1 MNDTDA
7 IDGRRQ
13 EWVAVVNARDPA
25 GYAALFTPD
34 GVWVPPGQPAVRGR
48 EAIHTWL
55 RPFFEQFDYDFS
67 MTDSQLRVAGDWAVE
82 CGKFTSNL
90 RPRSG
95 GELSSHSGSYVVLW
109 RRELDERWYIERYM
123 DVTDLL

>member
-13 EWVAVVNARDPA
+13 EWVAVVNARDLA

-34 GVWVPPGQPAVRGR
+34 GVWLPPRQPAVRGR

-55 RPFFEQFDYDFS
+55 RPFFEEFEYDFS
-67 MTDSQLRVAGDWAVE
+67 ITDSQLRVAGDWAVE
-82 CGKFTSNL
+82 YGKFTSNL
-90 RPRSG
+90 QPRSG
-95 GELSSHSGSYVVLW
+95 GEPSSHSGTYVVLW
-109 RRELDERWYIERYM
+109 RRELDKRWYIERYM

>member
-13 EWVAVVNARDPA
+13 EWVAVVNARDRA
-25 GYAALFTPD
+25 GYAALFMPD

-48 EAIHTWL
+48 EAIHAWL
-55 RPFFEQFDYDFS
+55 RPFFEQFEYDFS
-67 MTDSQLRVAGDWAVE
+67 MTDSQVRVAGDCAVE
-82 CGKFTSNL
+82 CGKFKSNL

-95 GELSSHSGSYVVLW
+95 GKASSHSGTYVVLW
-109 RRELDERWYIERYM
+109 RRELDKRWYIERYM

>member
-48 EAIHTWL
+48 EAIRAWVRETCYL
-55 RPFFEQFDYDFS
+55 TGF
-67 MTDSQLRVAGDWAVE
+67 
-82 CGKFTSNL
+82 CCN
-90 RPRSG
+90 SG
-95 GELSSHSGSYVVLW
+95 TT
-109 RRELDERWYIERYM
+109 RENGG
-123 DVTDLL
+123 

>member
-13 EWVAVVNARDPA
+13 EWVAVVNARDLA

-34 GVWVPPGQPAVRGR
+34 GVWLPPGQPAVRGR

-55 RPFFEQFDYDFS
+55 RPFFEEFEYDFS
-67 MTDSQLRVAGDWAVE
+67 ITDSQLRVAGDWAVE
-82 CGKFTSNL
+82 YGKFTSNL
-90 RPRSG
+90 QPRSG
-95 GELSSHSGSYVVLW
+95 GEPSSHSGTYLVLW
-109 RRELDERWYIERYM
+109 RQDSAKWCIERYM